1 MRQRQLVLSRA
12 TQSGD
17 NAILLGDSL
26 TMLDGLKSL
35 VVVLTLALIVFA
47 LAKPICLRFMSEDD
61 FARRRMVWVILTA
74 AAFLSPNIWIF
85 AAVALPLVYWAGL
98 QDPHPTAL
106 YLIVFITA
114 PFARV
119 PIPLPLVNLL
129 FDLTPFRIFSIA
141 LLVPAAIR
149 MIRSVQANRPGLAK
163 VDLALIAFGL
173 LQLVMYVPYE
183 SLTNTARRAV
193 LFVIDTYVLYYVFSR
208 GASNRAALRDT
219 LASFWLACVV
229 LVPIVLFEAARS
241 WLLYTNIPGRWG
253 DPNTLSWL
261 FRDGVLRAQGPA
273 GHSLTMGISL
283 ATAFGFWLYLGGHQS
298 KRVLWIVGLAIWA
311 GLFAT
316 FSRAPWV
323 VAAVILLTYV
333 LLSPTGR
340 RNIVGVIIG
349 VAAAVAGLSTTSFGA
364 RIIATLPFVGTKD
377 QGNVDYR
384 QQVAEVSWRLIK
396 QNPWFGDIFAAR
408 YMEELRQG
416 QGIID
421 IVNTYASMAV
431 FYGLVGATLF
441 AACFAYPALRSAMTM
456 WAARKGS
463 QDDADLGA
471 MLTVSM
477 LGTMLMMATASFIGT
492 FEQIAWVLA
501 GLCSAYPA
509 VVAAGASVS
518 RPDAY
523 RVVTTGPRL
532 RQPVR

>member
-1 MRQRQLVLSRA
+1 
-12 TQSGD
+12 
-17 NAILLGDSL
+17 
-26 TMLDGLKSL
+26 MLDGLKSL

-47 LAKPICLRFMSEDD
+47 LAKPICLKFMAEDD

-74 AAFLSPNIWIF
+74 AAFLSPNIWVF
-85 AAVALPLVYWAGL
+85 AAVAFPVVYWAGRR
-98 QDPHPTAL
+98 DPHPTAL

-129 FDLTPFRIFSIA
+129 FELTPFRIFSIA
-141 LLVPAAIR
+141 LLIPAAIR
-149 MIRSVQANRPGLAK
+149 MLRSGEANRPGLAK
-163 VDLALIAFGL
+163 ADLALIAFGL
-173 LQLVMYVPYE
+173 LQLVVYVPYE
-183 SLTNTARRAV
+183 ALTNTVRRAV

-208 GASNRAALRDT
+208 GAAERAALRDT

-229 LVPIVLFEAARS
+229 LVPIVVFEAARS
-241 WLLYTNIPGRWG
+241 WLLYTNIPARWG

-273 GHSLTMGISL
+273 GHSLTMGVAL
-283 ATAFGFWLYLGGHQS
+283 ATAFGFWLYLGSHQS
-298 KRVLWIVGLAIWA
+298 KRVLWIVGVALWA

-316 FSRAPWV
+316 YSRAPWV
-323 VAAVILLTYV
+323 VAAAILLTYV
-333 LLSPTGR
+333 FLSPTGR
-340 RNIVGVIIG
+340 RNIVGVSVG

-364 RIIATLPFVGTKD
+364 RIIAALPFVGTTE

-421 IVNTYASMAV
+421 IVNTYASVAV

-441 AACFAYPALRSAMTM
+441 VACFAYPAFSSAKAM
-456 WAARKGS
+456 WGAGKGN
-463 QDDADLGA
+463 QDDVNLGA
-471 MLTVSM
+471 VLAASM
-477 LGTMLMMATASFIGT
+477 LGTLLMMATVSFIGT

-509 VVAAGASVS
+509 IVAAGAGVS
-518 RPDAY
+518 RPDAH
-523 RVVTTGPRL
+523 RIVTTGPRL
-532 RQPVR
+532 RQAVR